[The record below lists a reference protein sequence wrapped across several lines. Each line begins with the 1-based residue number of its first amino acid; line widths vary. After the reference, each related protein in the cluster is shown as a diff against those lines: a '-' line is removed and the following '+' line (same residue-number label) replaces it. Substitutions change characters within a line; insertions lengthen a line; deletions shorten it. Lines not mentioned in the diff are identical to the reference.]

1 MINKKSKKLIFSAI
15 FIIMILTI
23 SSIIFSHY
31 ENVSW
36 LSLFKFN
43 SYKIRLGNE
52 TIRLK
57 KKDNTIALSE
67 NDLKAMLQHQYN
79 TTEVY
84 IQFNDTDYK
93 PDEEGTI
100 FLPIDKDNENVIY
113 NLGQLFAFDDKGW
126 ITNYIDLSIDDNK
139 FLYVVEDKSYS
150 NVLEDITAD
159 IHARLINKDNT
170 IPDDFNM
177 ENIVPIKGIKAII
190 SSRDMKLDK
199 ETLDNINLLLSKAED
214 DGVTGF
220 VINSTYRSYQEQ
232 KNLFEY
238 RLNEKKNSGVE
249 NAFEETAKFVAYPGT
264 SEHQTGMAL
273 DILSL
278 KYPKGSEFPNSEE
291 YAWLMENCWDFGFIP
306 RYPEEK
312 VEITKISF
320 EPWHFRYIGK
330 PLSLYAKETGYCLE
344 EVVESLRNNKFTY
357 LETSNNEEYIFLL
370 IKKRQ
375 DFIAENRLNMDCSLL
390 ELTENEDLVILKL
403 SF

>member
-1 MINKKSKKLIFSAI
+1 MINKNQETYIFSNI
-15 FIIMILTI
+15 HNNDPDYFLNNFFSLWECIL
-23 SSIIFSHY
+23 
-31 ENVSW
+31 

-214 DGVTGF
+214 D
-220 VINSTYRSYQEQ
+220 
-232 KNLFEY
+232 
-238 RLNEKKNSGVE
+238 
-249 NAFEETAKFVAYPGT
+249 
-264 SEHQTGMAL
+264 
-273 DILSL
+273 
-278 KYPKGSEFPNSEE
+278 
-291 YAWLMENCWDFGFIP
+291 
-306 RYPEEK
+306 
-312 VEITKISF
+312 
-320 EPWHFRYIGK
+320 
-330 PLSLYAKETGYCLE
+330 
-344 EVVESLRNNKFTY
+344 EVSVL
-357 LETSNNEEYIFLL
+357 
-370 IKKRQ
+370 
-375 DFIAENRLNMDCSLL
+375 
-390 ELTENEDLVILKL
+390 
-403 SF
+403 